1 MFDRRV
7 LIAVPALALCLLAC
21 GPRPDHV
28 NNSGHEPYLNG
39 DYVSALDAYQGA
51 TAGAHESGEPYY
63 NAGNALYRLE
73 EYGDSLEN
81 YDESLRYAESE
92 LRLHG
97 FFNRGNASFQSQ
109 QYAQA
114 IEAYKEVLRMDPDHI
129 DAKHNLELALA
140 QLPPPPPAAPAG
152 RTAAAPAGRTA
163 ATSAGR
169 TAATSA
175 GRTAAAS
182 AGRTAAAPAGR
193 TAAAPAGRTAAAS
206 AGRTAAASAGRSAA
220 APAGRT
226 AAASADQQD
235 DDQQLPQ
242 QTEPITVEQARQIL
256 EAVGEDAMTLQERRR
271 QVFVPS
277 QPPSEFDW

>member
-1 MFDRRV
+1 MFDRRA
-7 LIAVPALALCLLAC
+7 LIAMPALALCLLAC
-21 GPRPDHV
+21 GPTPDQV

-51 TAGAHESGEPYY
+51 TAGAQETGEPYY

-73 EYGDSLEN
+73 EYGESLQH
-81 YDESLRYAESE
+81 YDDSLRYAESE
-92 LRLHG
+92 LRLRG

-114 IEAYKEVLRMDPDHI
+114 LEAYKEVLRMDPDHI

-140 QLPPPPPAAPAG
+140 QLPPPPPP
-152 RTAAAPAGRTA
+152 
-163 ATSAGR
+163 
-169 TAATSA
+169 
-175 GRTAAAS
+175 
-182 AGRTAAAPAGR
+182 
-193 TAAAPAGRTAAAS
+193 
-206 AGRTAAASAGRSAA
+206 
-220 APAGRT
+220 
-226 AAASADQQD
+226 QQD
-235 DDQQLPQ
+235 EQQPPQQDEQQPPQQDEQQPPQQDEQQPPQQDEQQLPQQDDQQLPQ

-256 EAVGEDAMTLQERRR
+256 ETVGEDAMTLQERRR